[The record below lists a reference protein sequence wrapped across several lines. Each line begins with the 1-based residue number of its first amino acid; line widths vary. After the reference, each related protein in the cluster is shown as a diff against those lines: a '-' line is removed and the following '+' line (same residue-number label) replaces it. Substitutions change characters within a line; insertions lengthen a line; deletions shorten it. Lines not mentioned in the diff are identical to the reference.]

1 MARENPDRAGDLR
14 TRQRRGQVALFIILL
29 SAVAATIA
37 LSSRSISIVL
47 RNEERV
53 SHTYR
58 VMAELDATLAALTD
72 AETGQRGFLFTGR
85 ESYLQPYNAAEASV
99 SQHIGQLKELTSDNP
114 SQQQMVAL
122 IEQRASAKLQE
133 LSRTIDAWGRNDA
146 AAARAIVLSDE
157 GKVVMDE
164 LRGFVT
170 TMKKVEETLLQ
181 QRRNESMQS
190 ARQSTLILLFAGGAL
205 ATLLLF
211 YGQVRWT
218 EALRTKLLE
227 SEQRARHEAERAYA
241 SERRAHDELLR
252 ANHVKDQFLA
262 TVSHELRTPLN
273 AMLGWASML
282 RRSTGGDM
290 LQRGLASIE
299 RNARA
304 QAQLVEDLLDVSR
317 VIAGKMKLDTRSVD
331 VRSVVR
337 QAVDVVGPAADAK
350 GIAMALESDAAECW
364 VSADPD
370 RLQQV
375 VWNLLSNAVK
385 FTPENGRVDVRCASD
400 GSYVGIIVTD
410 TGQGIPHDFLPH
422 IFEPFRQV
430 DASSTRA
437 QGGLGL
443 GLALVRSLVDLHG
456 GTVSVAS
463 AGPGKGSSFS
473 VRLPILDGRR
483 VDALQPDVV
492 RGGSS
497 GAQSLRDL
505 KVLVV
510 DDQPDSRDVVSVAL
524 MTCGADV
531 RTCGRADAALEETR
545 RWRPDILIADIA
557 MPGEDGYTLIRK
569 VRALHEREG
578 GTTRAIA
585 LTAHARVDDRLLA
598 LDAGFDM
605 HVPKP
610 VEPEELASI
619 VASLSGRE
627 RA

>member
-1 MARENPDRAGDLR
+1 M
-14 TRQRRGQVALFIILL
+14 VLFIILL
-29 SAVAATIA
+29 AAVAATIA
-37 LSSRSISIVL
+37 LSSQSISIVL

-53 SHTYR
+53 GHTYR

-85 ESYLQPYNAAEASV
+85 ESYLEPYNMAAASV
-99 SQHIGQLKELTSDNP
+99 SQHIRLLKELTSDNP
-114 SQQQMVAL
+114 GQQQLVTL
-122 IEQRASAKLQE
+122 IEQRATAKLRE
-133 LSRTIDAWGRNDA
+133 LSRTLDALRRDDA

-157 GKVVMDE
+157 GKAVMEE
-164 LRGFVT
+164 LRGLVT
-170 TMKKVEETLLQ
+170 AMKKVEETLLQ
-181 QRRNESMQS
+181 QRRNESLQS
-190 ARQSTLILLFAGGAL
+190 ARQSTLVLLVAGAAL
-205 ATLLLF
+205 AALLVLF
-211 YGQVRWT
+211 YGQVRRT
-218 EALRTKLLE
+218 ETLRTKLLE
-227 SEQRARHEAERAYA
+227 SEQRGRHDAERAYA
-241 SERRAHDELLR
+241 SERRAHDELQR

-282 RRSTGGDM
+282 RRGAGGEM

-337 QAVDVVGPAADAK
+337 QAVDVVGPAAEAK
-350 GIAMALESDAAECW
+350 GIAIAFESGDAECW

-385 FTPENGRVDVRCASD
+385 FTPGRGRVEVRCMSEGPHAA
-400 GSYVGIIVTD
+400 ITVTD
-410 TGQGIPHDFLPH
+410 SGQGIPNDFLPH
-422 IFEPFRQV
+422 IFEAFSQV

-443 GLALVRSLVDLHG
+443 GLALVRSLVELHG

-463 AGPGKGSSFS
+463 AGAGKGSSFS
-473 VRLPILDGRR
+473 VRLPILDARKI
-483 VDALQPDVV
+483 DALQSGLV
-492 RGGSS
+492 REGSS
-497 GAQSLRDL
+497 GARSLRDL
-505 KVLVV
+505 RVLVV
-510 DDQPDSRDVVSVAL
+510 DDQPDSLDVVRVAL

-531 RTCGRADAALEETR
+531 RTCGRADEALQETR
-545 RWRPDILIADIA
+545 QWRPDILIADIA

-569 VRALHEREG
+569 VRALPEVEG
-578 GTTRAIA
+578 GATRAIA
-585 LTAHARVDDRLLA
+585 LTAHARGDDRLLA
-598 LDAGFDM
+598 LDAGFDI

-610 VEPEELASI
+610 VEPEALASI
-619 VASLSGRE
+619 VATLSGRE
-627 RA
+627 SA

>member
-1 MARENPDRAGDLR
+1 MVPETPDSAVGLG
-14 TRQRRGQVALFIILL
+14 TRQHRRLVALFVILL

-37 LSSRSISIVL
+37 LSSRSLRHVL

-85 ESYLQPYNAAEASV
+85 ESYLEPYNAATVSV
-99 SQHIGQLKELTSDNP
+99 GEHIRNLKAVTSDNP

-122 IEQRASAKLQE
+122 IERRASEKLVE
-133 LSRTIDAWGRNDA
+133 LSRTLDAWRRGDA

-157 GKVVMDE
+157 GKAVMDE
-164 LRGFVT
+164 LRGLVT
-170 TMKKVEETLLQ
+170 TMKNVEEALLQ
-181 QRRNESMQS
+181 QRRTESLHS
-190 ARQSTLILLFAGGAL
+190 ARQASLVMLAAGGAL
-205 ATLLLF
+205 AALLLLF
-211 YGQVRWT
+211 YGQVRRS

-227 SEQRARHEAERAYA
+227 SEQRGRHEAERAYVA
-241 SERRAHDELLR
+241 EHRAHDELQR

-282 RRSTGGDM
+282 RRGTGGEM

-317 VIAGKMKLDTRSVD
+317 VIAGKMTLDTRSVE
-331 VRSVVR
+331 VQSVVR
-337 QAVDVVGPAADAK
+337 QALDVVGPAADAK
-350 GIAMALESDAAECW
+350 GITIAVEGDPAECW

-385 FTPENGRVDVRCASD
+385 FTPRDGRVVVRCVSE
-400 GSYVGIIVTD
+400 GSYIGITVAD
-410 TGQGIPHDFLPH
+410 TGQGIPGDFLPH

-443 GLALVRSLVDLHG
+443 GLALVRSLVELHG
-456 GTVSVAS
+456 GTVSVTS
-463 AGPGKGSSFS
+463 AGPEKGASFT
-473 VRLPILDGRR
+473 VRLPILDIRK
-483 VDALQPDVV
+483 VDARQPDLV
-492 RGGSS
+492 REGG
-497 GAQSLRDL
+497 GPSLRHL

-510 DDQPDSRDVVSVAL
+510 DDQPDSLDVVSVAL

-531 RTCGRADAALEETR
+531 RTCSRADEALEETR
-545 RWRPDILIADIA
+545 RWRPDVLIADIA
-557 MPGEDGYTLIRK
+557 MPGEDGYSLIRK
-569 VRALHEREG
+569 VRALPERDG
-578 GTTRAIA
+578 GHTPAIA
-585 LTAHARVDDRLLA
+585 LTAHARGDDRLLA

-610 VEPEELASI
+610 VEPQELASI

-627 RA
+627 IA